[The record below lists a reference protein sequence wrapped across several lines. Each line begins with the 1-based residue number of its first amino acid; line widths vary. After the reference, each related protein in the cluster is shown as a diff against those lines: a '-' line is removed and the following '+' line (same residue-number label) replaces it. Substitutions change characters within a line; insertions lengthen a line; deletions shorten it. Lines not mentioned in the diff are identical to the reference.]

1 MEAPK
6 RKITAKVNR
15 DAAPSPI
22 PTRPPSQASNARA
35 SRLDISSPSPSPP
48 AVIRPKAKVSS
59 SATVGSLKVA
69 AAKSPGPAIS
79 NGRKTPVSSVAGR
92 ATRERPAS
100 LVGPPTRRPMA
111 PLSQPASPMLPP
123 SQRAKSPQPRST
135 PRVTS
140 PAPRSARRVKS
151 PDPRPERRLMSPSPP
166 NRRVLTPSPTIARR
180 VASPVAPPGRRLG
193 SPIRAPALTIPK
205 RGASPIRSSP
215 LNSQSFR
222 SPSHR
227 RVASA
232 SSALSGSSTGPP
244 ELPRARPR
252 LPQSLSA
259 ITLDLPAPFSAI
271 PKSPPKSA
279 QANLETPPPLR
290 LTEPDTQP
298 HHYDSSTE
306 SSKSST
312 PPSTTLPALLS
323 AQITTH
329 VTSSAPV
336 TPTHIQTP
344 SSDAPGA
351 RPRTSSVSVGPTTS
365 EMTTQPQT
373 NGTITNNMPPGVR
386 IKAKI
391 TPTTSASNLA
401 PIRPPIQARL
411 PQLAAPESD
420 RSGSVSGGSTISGIA
435 PSMISGV
442 SSIRVSANSRI
453 LSPPPDRRI
462 PFLGLNLSGSTFPVP
477 PALQSPPSTISSMS
491 SASQASRHSR
501 SASYIFGPLEDR
513 ARTPTDLGLRPR
525 ISGGPSTLG
534 ISRAA
539 PEDDGADRDDSGI
552 DMFEADDGEQD
563 QREEARSNRKI
574 ADLEISNKSLLAINA
589 TLEATKARQAK
600 EIRDLRRKL
609 RESRLV
615 LPHHTF
621 VALEQTDPLKDIAP
635 ESASAEDE
643 DDSDDNDVTQTQ
655 ADETFA
661 RVRLLLDGL
670 ITDAKT
676 ALETGPTCISM
687 KAGVGGPPIRVLN
700 VHDEDEYTTGK
711 SEDGDEIDET
721 DETDETDE
729 SQATESIAG
738 DLESI
743 DGVSPLSETPP
754 TPIPVPAPTKGAGG
768 GTFSGLRSS
777 LGRWM

>member
-6 RKITAKVNR
+6 RKITAKVNPN
-15 DAAPSPI
+15 AAPSPI

-35 SRLDISSPSPSPP
+35 SRLEISSPSPSPP
-48 AVIRPKAKVSS
+48 AAIRPKAKISS
-59 SATVGSLKVA
+59 SATVSSLKVA
-69 AAKSPGPAIS
+69 AAKSPGSAIS

-100 LVGPPTRRPMA
+100 LAGQPTRRPMA
-111 PLSQPASPMLPP
+111 PFSQPASPMLPP
-123 SQRAKSPQPRST
+123 SRRAKSPQ

-140 PAPRSARRVKS
+140 PAPRPARRVKS
-151 PDPRPERRLMSPSPP
+151 PDPRPDRRLMSPSPP
-166 NRRVLTPSPTIARR
+166 SRRVLSPSPTLARR
-180 VASPVAPPGRRLG
+180 AASPVVPPGRRLG

-205 RGASPIRSSP
+205 RGASPTRSSP
-215 LNSQSFR
+215 LNSQPFR
-222 SPSHR
+222 SPTHR

-244 ELPRARPR
+244 ELPRAKPR
-252 LPQSLSA
+252 LLQSLSA

-279 QANLETPPPLR
+279 QANLETPPPLP
-290 LTEPDTQP
+290 LPEPDTQL

-306 SSKSST
+306 SSKSSIPPSAT
-312 PPSTTLPALLS
+312 PPILLS
-323 AQITTH
+323 AQTTTH
-329 VTSSAPV
+329 VTSSAPA
-336 TPTHIQTP
+336 TPSHVQTS
-344 SSDAPGA
+344 SSDAPGT
-351 RPRTSSVSVGPTTS
+351 RPRTSSVTLGPPTS
-365 EMTTQPQT
+365 GITTQPQT
-373 NGTITNNMPPGVR
+373 NGVTTTNMPPGVR

-401 PIRPPIQARL
+401 SIRPSIQARS

-420 RSGSVSGGSTISGIA
+420 RSGSVSGGSTISGIT

-453 LSPPPDRRI
+453 LSPPPERRMS
-462 PFLGLNLSGSTFPVP
+462 FLGLNLSGSAFPVP

-501 SASYIFGPLEDR
+501 SASYIFRPLEDR
-513 ARTPTDLGLRPR
+513 AKTPTDLGLRPR
-525 ISGGPSTLG
+525 ISGGPSNLSVG
-534 ISRAA
+534 RAA

-574 ADLEISNKSLLAINA
+574 ADLEISNKSLLVINA

-615 LPHHTF
+615 LPHRTF
-621 VALEQTDPLKDIAP
+621 VELEQTDPLKDVAP
-635 ESASAEDE
+635 ESGSIEDE

-670 ITDAKT
+670 ITNAKT

-711 SEDGDEIDET
+711 SEEGDEIDET
-721 DETDETDE
+721 DQ

-743 DGVSPLSETPP
+743 DGVSPLSEVPP
-754 TPIPVPAPTKGAGG
+754 TPIPVPAPTKKVEGGA
-768 GTFSGLRSS
+768 FSGLRSS